1 MSIVCLLVQADVWGS
16 YPGEQVLNQ
25 CQFKFIARETTHSPT
40 SDGATNCGFL
50 CASDIDTF
58 NVIQIVLYT

>member
-40 SDGATNCGFL
+40 SDDATNCGFP

-58 NVIQIVLYT
+58 NIIQIVLYT